1 MSTQLNVD
9 EFYIKIKSINMLFLC
24 VSREI
29 SVIKKVSM
37 VVIKLI
43 KRLFGKK
50 IFRKKRSWK
59 IKRQKNC

>member
-37 VVIKLI
+37 VVI
-43 KRLFGKK
+43 
-50 IFRKKRSWK
+50 
-59 IKRQKNC
+59 N